1 MIVGH
6 RKPLEEILEMIH
18 GFKKILNLGCGGCT
32 SICLAGGQ
40 KEVAVLTTDLESHFE
55 DKGGSIEIHDHTI
68 ERQCNANF
76 FFDLDTF
83 VSEYDAVISMACGA
97 GVQFV
102 ADRYPKIPIFPM
114 LNTDFVGVDKDVGW
128 YEENCRTCGD
138 CVLADTAG
146 ICPVTRCAKGLFN
159 GPCGGTRAGGK
170 CEIDTEVDCAWFEI
184 HERLTGQGRIEL
196 IRKVRPARDWV
207 NQVRRTIIQEPYKDR
222 YFEEE

>member
-1 MIVGH
+1 MIIGH
-6 RKPLEEILEMIH
+6 RKPLEEIVELIG

-40 KEVAVLTTDLESHFE
+40 REVLELTEELERHYA
-55 DKGGSIEIHDHTI
+55 DAGQSITIDSHTI

-83 VSEYDAVISMACGA
+83 VHDYDAVISMACGA

-102 ADRYPKIPIFPM
+102 ADRYPDVPVLPM

-128 YEENCRTCGD
+128 FEENCRTCGD
-138 CVLADTAG
+138 CVLGETAG
-146 ICPVTRCAKGLFN
+146 ICPVTRCAKSLFN
-159 GPCGGTRAGGK
+159 GPCGGTRKGGF
-170 CEIDTEVDCAWFEI
+170 CEVDEKVPCAWYEI
-184 HERLTGQGRIEL
+184 HERLKLQGRMEL
-196 IRKVRPARDWV
+196 IHKVRPAREWV
-207 NQVRRTIIQEPYKDR
+207 NQTRRTIIQEPYKHR